1 VKKFVRWIL
10 LILGLALFGWFIHRA
25 GPAEVWA
32 NVRQLGWCAPIVL
45 LPFLL
50 VYFCDTWGWYL
61 AFGSYAAVRPSYWTL
76 FRVRWAGEAVNNVIP
91 SGYVGGE
98 ALKAYLL
105 HKRGVPGLTAGTSV
119 VASKTCQ
126 VLAQGFFIGLGA
138 FAGHLNLPADS
149 GARRGMMLIALLSL
163 VAILLIF
170 ALQRRGMFNSLHAVL
185 SRLGIHIKAIER
197 HEAHLRQLD
206 RQIFTFYHR
215 DPKAFASSTLVYL
228 LGWLADSLE
237 IYVVCLL
244 LGLNLSWTAAVAIES
259 FISVAK
265 ALGIFAPAAM
275 GVQESGV
282 LLLFHLFGLSTPAGV
297 AYALIRRGR
306 DLFYVLVG
314 GALLYAEEA
323 SFRRV
328 LIHAAEDR
336 AQSGAEKKVPALPG

>member
-1 VKKFVRWIL
+1 VKKILRWIL
-10 LILGLALFGWFIHRA
+10 LLLGLALFGWFIYRA

-45 LPFLL
+45 LPYLL

-61 AFGSYAAVRPSYWTL
+61 AFGNYAAVRPPYWTL
-76 FRVRWAGEAVNNVIP
+76 FRVRWAGETINNVIP

-98 ALKAYLL
+98 TLKAYLL

-126 VLAQGFFIGLGA
+126 VLAQVLFIGLGA
-138 FAGHLNLPADS
+138 FAGHMNLPPDS
-149 GARRGMMLIALLSL
+149 NALRGMMMATLLSF
-163 VAILLIF
+163 VVVVLIF
-170 ALQRRGMFNSLHAVL
+170 ALQRRGMFNGLHVVL
-185 SRLGIHIKAIER
+185 SRLGIHIKSIDR
-197 HEAHLRQLD
+197 HGAHLRQLD
-206 RQIFTFYHR
+206 EQIFAFYRR
-215 DPKAFASSTLVYL
+215 DPKAFASSTLAYL
-228 LGWLADSLE
+228 LGWLGDALE
-237 IYVVCLL
+237 LYIICHL
-244 LGLNLSWTAAVAIES
+244 LGLHISWTEAIAIES

-282 LLLFHLFGLSTPAGV
+282 LLLFHLFGLSTPVGV

-306 DLFYVLVG
+306 ELVYVLVG

-323 SFRRV
+323 SFKRV
-328 LIHAAEDR
+328 LAHAAEVKAR
-336 AQSGAEKKVPALPG
+336 SEAEEK